1 MIWGYPKNDLG
12 TLHLVGNLTHP
23 PVGFFLTTAIAEISP
38 EYVVMQFYRRHLK
51 LPQVRISP
59 AYRNIYIYTYI
70 YSCIYI
76 YTHTQ
81 LYIYVYTYHCVLLN
95 VCVSNLA
102 PHHNLKAQTRPLGSM
117 NNTLHT
123 SAPEVVGLTPGFH
136 WVPLASTRCLLCTI
150 WL

>member
-1 MIWGYPKNDLG
+1 MYLFIF
-12 TLHLVGNLTHP
+12 V
-23 PVGFFLTTAIAEISP
+23 
-38 EYVVMQFYRRHLK
+38 
-51 LPQVRISP
+51 
-59 AYRNIYIYTYI
+59 NIYMYIYICIHIYMYIYIHIYTYI
-70 YSCIYI
+70 YI
-76 YTHTQ
+76 YTH
-81 LYIYVYTYHCVLLN
+81 HCVLLN

-123 SAPEVVGLTPGFH
+123 SAPEVGGLTPGFH